1 MTPAPLS
8 QLTVRDVMHPGIISC
23 AGDAGAAEV
32 ARMMADCSVH
42 CVAVVAPARD
52 GSGTPRVWGIVSDLD
67 VLAALT
73 RPGAATAAELA
84 SEPAITVRPTLG
96 LDEAVQAM
104 VRYGAHHLVVTDPD
118 RHAPVGVLSTLDVAA
133 ALGAGPRPPSPHATR
148 EESAWHVR

>member
-1 MTPAPLS
+1 MIPAHLS
-8 QLTVRDVMHPGIISC
+8 HLTVRDVMHTGIVSC

-42 CVAVVAPARD
+42 CVAVVDPARD

-73 RPGAATAAELA
+73 RPGAATAAEVA
-84 SEPAITVRPTLG
+84 SGPGIPVRPTRG

-118 RHAPVGVLSTLDVAA
+118 RHAPVGV
-133 ALGAGPRPPSPHATR
+133 
-148 EESAWHVR
+148 